1 MSMNAFQLDN
11 IKKMKNSFISQ
22 LGLREGQGVECV
34 FIFYTTQY
42 HNNNNFN
49 DINALDKKCSKT

>member
-11 IKKMKNSFISQ
+11 IKKLNNSFISQ
-22 LGLREGQGVECV
+22 LAFCEGQGVECV

-49 DINALDKKCSKT
+49 DIDALE